1 MPFPSLWVAAVIT
14 TEENNMSLI
23 CHVTSI
29 PALLAKAGSMRK
41 LTTKTGLN
49 TMTILKFRDD
59 YNCERHAIINGRLMT
74 WRETSSADFKEFI
87 KE

>member
-1 MPFPSLWVAAVIT
+1 MT
-14 TEENNMSLI
+14 MI

-29 PALLAKAGSMRK
+29 PALLEKAGSMRK

-49 TMTILKFRDD
+49 TMTIPKFRDD
-59 YNCERHAIINGRLMT
+59 HNCERHAIINGRLMT